1 MLNKKVKY
9 AIRMY
14 KFHYRLLNKYLRI
27 ILEYLEDNGLTE
39 EKSKRKIEEVIEG
52 QISIFDK
59 EQIWKKQ

>member
-1 MLNKKVKY
+1 MNKKVKY

-27 ILEYLEDNGLTE
+27 ILEYLEDNGLIE
-39 EKSKRKIEEVIEG
+39 EKSKKQIDDVIEG

-59 EQIWKKQ
+59 EQI

>member
-1 MLNKKVKY
+1 MNKKVKY

>member
-1 MLNKKVKY
+1 MNKKVKY

-27 ILEYLEDNGLTE
+27 ILEYLEDNGFME
-39 EKSKRKIEEVIEG
+39 EKSKKKIDDVIEG

-59 EQIWKKQ
+59 EQI

>member
-14 KFHYRLLNKYLRI
+14 KFHYRLLNKHLRI
-27 ILEYLEDNGLTE
+27 ILEYLEDNGLIE
-39 EKSKRKIEEVIEG
+39 EKSKKQIDDVIEG

-59 EQIWKKQ
+59 EQI